1 MSDNKDFEFSIPPM
15 EQEIVV
21 CDNKEELLDYN
32 WLFSNIPWTNHS
44 NKVGKINFDEKLKM
58 YAIKL
63 DGSDTKSAEIV
74 DFEFDVVEIMSMHGF
89 CGNSYDFT
97 FMLGDEKIFHS
108 HDLNSIAFS
117 KEDVRQRY
125 INKLERRIKGLNN
138 QIKYKQE
145 AIDRIKKL

>member
-1 MSDNKDFEFSIPPM
+1 MSDKDFDFKFPPM
-15 EQEIVV
+15 EQDIVI
-21 CDNKEELLDYN
+21 CDNKEDLLDYT

-44 NKVGKINFDEKLKM
+44 NKIGKINFDEKLEM

-74 DFEFDVVEIMSMHGF
+74 NFEFNAVEIMSMHGF
-89 CGNSYDFT
+89 CGNSYDYT
-97 FMLGDEKIFHS
+97 FILGDKKVFHT
-108 HDLNSIAFS
+108 HDYTSIAFS
-117 KEDVRQRY
+117 KEEVKRRY
-125 INKLERRIKGLNN
+125 TNKLERRIKGLNN